1 MIFMYHISSKMKGE
15 KTFGHFKNCKKKKK
29 IGGRQARKF
38 GMARTQQHFTR
49 NWGLKL
55 GVGEKRYK
63 IDLGT
68 VT

>member
-1 MIFMYHISSKMKGE
+1 MGISRIAK
-15 KTFGHFKNCKKKKK
+15 KKKKK